1 MAKRGGIADSGIFG
15 GIGLGTSVQCDS
27 QDKSFYC
34 QFAKLM
40 NIITWLLLLAALF
53 WIAKSYLLKK

>member
-15 GIGLGTSVQCDS
+15 GIGLGSIVQCDAE
-27 QDKSFYC
+27 DKSLFC

-40 NIITWLLLLAALF
+40 NIITWILF
-53 WIAKSYLLKK
+53 IGFLFLIAKSYLFNK

>member
-15 GIGLGTSVQCDS
+15 GIGLGSMVQCDAKDES
-27 QDKSFYC
+27 LFC

-40 NIITWLLLLAALF
+40 NVITWLLFLAFLF
-53 WIAKSYLLKK
+53 WIAKSYLFKK